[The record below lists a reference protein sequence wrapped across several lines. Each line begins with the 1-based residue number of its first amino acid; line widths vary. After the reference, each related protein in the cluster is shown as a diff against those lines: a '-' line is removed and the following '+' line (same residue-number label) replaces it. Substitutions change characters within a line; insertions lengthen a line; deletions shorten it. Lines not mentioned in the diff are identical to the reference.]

1 MTVTTASIVTI
12 DADNYPIYRMFF
24 VLEGING
31 CGKSTQVDALH
42 AQLWELGYQVIKAKE
57 PSTLGDR
64 IRDLLI
70 EKNDLSPTARVL
82 LFQADR
88 AENLDKN
95 IRPALAEGKIVLCD
109 RYTASTIAYQRYGN
123 NLNAVNIDRLN
134 EIATDNLQPDLTF
147 WIDTPLKICRKRN
160 EKRDD
165 KSTRH
170 IYDESFLSRARFG
183 YSQIAKE
190 SPSQMIRIDGNQPV
204 AQVSSRILS
213 SIKSYMIVSK
223 SRNSISDHF

>member
-1 MTVTTASIVTI
+1 
-12 DADNYPIYRMFF
+12 MFF
-24 VLEGING
+24 AFEGING
-31 CGKSTQVDALH
+31 CGKSTQVDAIY
-42 AQLWELGYQVIKAKE
+42 AQLWELGYQVAKAKE

-70 EKNDLSPTARVL
+70 EKNNISDKTRLL
-82 LFQADR
+82 LFEADR

-95 IRPALAEGKIVLCD
+95 IRPALAESKIVLCD

-123 NLNAVNIDRLN
+123 NLDASLIDSLN
-134 EIATDNLQPDLTF
+134 EIATDNLQPDLMF
-147 WIDTPLKICRKRN
+147 WIDTPLKVCRKRN
-160 EKRDD
+160 EQRDD

-170 IYDESFLSRARFG
+170 IYDESFLSRVRFG

-190 SPSQMIRIDGNQPV
+190 FPSKMIRIDGNQSVP
-204 AQVSSRILS
+204 QVSTRILS
-213 SIKSYMIVSK
+213 AIKSYMIVSK